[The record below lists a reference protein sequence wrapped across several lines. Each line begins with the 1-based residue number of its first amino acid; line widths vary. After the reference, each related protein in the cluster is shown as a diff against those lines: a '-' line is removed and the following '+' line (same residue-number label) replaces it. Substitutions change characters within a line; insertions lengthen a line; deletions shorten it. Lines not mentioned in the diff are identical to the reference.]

1 MLRILRTFL
10 FWTLILCACSPNG
23 LPAGGAPPTATVP
36 GPTIPPITT
45 IESPTPVSTVQSL
58 PPTKLIATLSTPH
71 IDQPPDWAPT
81 VPPSNPQDCGY
92 QWAQQDLPELS
103 TSFQQ
108 SVQSLQL
115 EAQARAF
122 AFGENCVHTDG
133 TATFLPMETDFHV
146 TLQVTDLTDSSTL
159 GGWIVNVMQIIQ
171 NISPD
176 QIVGPQPGRVTV
188 FFEQG
193 TQQSGLAFYINRYRA
208 LPSDLSNVE
217 IYQALQAP

>member
-1 MLRILRTFL
+1 V
-10 FWTLILCACSPNG
+10 
-23 LPAGGAPPTATVP
+23 TVP
-36 GPTIPPITT
+36 DPTIPPITT
-45 IESPTPVSTVQSL
+45 IESPTPVSTVVQSL

-71 IDQPPDWAPT
+71 IDQPPDGAPT

-108 SVQSLQL
+108 SVQALQP

-171 NISPD
+171 NIPPD

-193 TQQSGLAFYINRYRA
+193 TQQSGLAFYINQYRA
-208 LPSDLSNVE
+208 LPSGLSNVE